1 MQNQE
6 MGKKILLLTNLG
18 IGILI
23 YFEKI
28 NLYFRIEQEIILKR
42 VFFSS
47 FEEIRKRI

>member
-42 VFFSS
+42 VFF
-47 FEEIRKRI
+47 FEEIRERI